1 MNQAPSPIS
10 QQVGIIVVML
20 VTAVIAGVLIGWLLS
35 PDLPVQVAQS
45 PQPID
50 TLPPLN
56 ETGVAAAPPTI
67 TAASSSP
74 TIAPTGI
81 PTTAPTNAPTIA
93 PTGVVTTAPTI
104 APTGI
109 PTAAPTNAPTIAPTG
124 VATAAPTTAPTGT
137 STAAPTNAPT
147 IAPTGVA
154 TTAPTIAPTQEPA
167 ITLVQQIAAA
177 EAALRSGELE
187 AVLDYG
193 GGTKSS
199 AQVRFDFGSAEQ
211 PQRLDFRTTYQ
222 GSDSTQTLQQITI
235 GDRCWERRDTQG
247 WTPAAPKN
255 DIGDQ
260 IRFFLP
266 QSRSAERP
274 RYVQQADRAELRW
287 YDAGHDAD
295 VTLLFDP
302 DTNMPRSLQRQPRRT
317 GVVLSVTYKRWNT
330 PVEILPPVTTLR

>member
-56 ETGVAAAPPTI
+56 ETRVAAAPPTI

-74 TIAPTGI
+74 TIAPTGVAS
-81 PTTAPTNAPTIA
+81 TAPTIAPTIA

-109 PTAAPTNAPTIAPTG
+109 PTAAPTIAPTI
-124 VATAAPTTAPTGT
+124 APTGT
-137 STAAPTNAPT
+137 STAAPTIAPTGTSTAAPT
-147 IAPTGVA
+147 IAPTG
-154 TTAPTIAPTQEPA
+154 TSTAAPTQAPA